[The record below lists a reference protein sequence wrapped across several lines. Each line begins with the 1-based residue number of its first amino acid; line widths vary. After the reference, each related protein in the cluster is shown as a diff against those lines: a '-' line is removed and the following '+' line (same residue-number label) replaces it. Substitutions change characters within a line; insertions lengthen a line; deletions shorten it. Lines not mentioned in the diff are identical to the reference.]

1 MRAMTNSNG
10 MTQGGGAQGTP
21 QAPTPPTT
29 QQTQEIR
36 DAARQLQEAIRHN
49 VDQQV
54 MNAQTKAEV
63 ARARGEAARAL
74 HDQGVTVVGA
84 PALPGVIGGLGQ
96 DGPITIQGPDGKT
109 TTIVRGGPLPGEQI
123 PPQAVDM
130 AYAFF
135 FTVAAIIILLP
146 LARAFARRM
155 DKRSATAVVPPEVSA
170 QLEHLNR
177 AVDAIALEVERISEG
192 QRFTTRL
199 LTEQRESAPGLTTGA
214 NR

>member
-1 MRAMTNSNG
+1 M
-10 MTQGGGAQGTP
+10 
-21 QAPTPPTT
+21 
-29 QQTQEIR
+29 R
-36 DAARQLQEAIRHN
+36 DAARQFQEAIRQN

-54 MNAQTKAEV
+54 MNAQAQAAA

-74 HDQGVTVVGA
+74 RDQGVTIYKG
-84 PALPGVIGGLGQ
+84 PTGLPGVVGGVGQ
-96 DGPITIQGPDGKT
+96 DGPITIQTRDGQ
-109 TTIVRGGPLPGEQI
+109 TTIVPAGTPAGEQI

-146 LARAFARRM
+146 LARALARKM
-155 DKRSATAVVPPEVSA
+155 DRRSTAAVVPPEVSA

-177 AVDAIALEVERISEG
+177 AVDAIAVEVERISEG

-199 LTEQRESAPGLTTGA
+199 LTDQRESAPGLTTGA

>member
-1 MRAMTNSNG
+1 MRLVTNSIG
-10 MTQGGGAQGTP
+10 MTQGGAAQGTP
-21 QAPTPPTT
+21 QAPTPPTRE
-29 QQTQEIR
+29 QAQAMR
-36 DAARQLQEAIRHN
+36 DAAQQLRDAIRQN
-49 VDQQV
+49 VNEQV
-54 MNAQTKAEV
+54 MNAQTRAEV
-63 ARARGEAARAL
+63 ARARAEAAKAL

-84 PALPGVIGGLGQ
+84 PTLPGMMGGIGQ
-96 DGPITIQGPDGKT
+96 DGPITIQTPDGKT
-109 TTIVRGGPLPGEQI
+109 TIVRTGMPPGEQI

-155 DKRSATAVVPPEVSA
+155 DKRSAAAVVPPEVSA

-177 AVDAIALEVERISEG
+177 AVDAIAVEVERISEG

-199 LTEQRESAPGLTTGA
+199 LTDQRESAPGLTTGA